1 MCGISGWLD
10 WERDLSLR
18 RDWLEKMNQTLIPRG
33 PDAEGIWLSP
43 CTGLAHRRLIVIDPE
58 GGVQPMIRRYGD
70 RNLVI
75 TYNGEL
81 YNMDELSRELTVR
94 GHTFQS
100 RSDTELV
107 LASYAQWGTDA
118 PAHLNGI
125 FAFAIWD
132 EREQSLFLARDR
144 IGVKPL
150 FYTIRKGSVFFGSEL
165 KSLLA
170 HADITAEVD
179 AEGLAEVLAMGPSR
193 TPGHGV
199 FKGVKELRPGHWMKV
214 TRHSQRVEAYW
225 QLESRPHTDD
235 LPTTIERVRQLFT
248 DAVERQLVSDVA
260 IGTML
265 SGGLDS
271 SAISACAARYFRNT
285 GKGALSTFSV
295 DYDGN
300 DRYFQPNEFQPNADA
315 PWVKRMS
322 QAIDSNHY
330 PIVIDNAEL
339 AESLSHALLARDLPG
354 MTDVDASLLLF
365 CREIKKHATVVLSG
379 ECADEVFGGYPWFHR
394 EEMIQADT
402 FPWSR
407 HIHERVS
414 FLAPEIRGAI
424 RPQEYVQDR
433 YCEAMAEV
441 PRLEGEEG
449 LEARIREIFY
459 LNLTRWMPTLLDRKD
474 RMSMAVGLEVRVPFC
489 DHHLVEYVW
498 NIPWSMKRLNGRE
511 KGLFR
516 EAMKGILPD
525 DVLFRKKSPYPK
537 THNPAYL
544 QAVKEQALHILD
556 DPNAP
561 VCQLLDRDAVRS
573 FATGDL
579 TQVNLPWFG
588 QLMNVPQ
595 LFAHWI
601 QLDQWMRDYRVRLV
615 D

>member
-1 MCGISGWLD
+1 MCGISGLLNWD
-10 WERDLSLR
+10 HDLSAR
-18 RDWLEKMNQTLIPRG
+18 RDWLEKMNETLVPRG
-33 PDAEGIWLSP
+33 PDAEGIWISR

-58 GGVQPMIRRYGD
+58 GGVQPMVRRYGD

-81 YNMDELSRELTVR
+81 YNMEELSRELINR

-100 RSDTELV
+100 RSDTELI
-107 LASYAQWGTDA
+107 LAAYAEWGTEA
-118 PAHLNGI
+118 PRRLNGI

-132 EREQSLFLARDR
+132 EREESLFLARDR

-150 FYTIRKGSVFFGSEL
+150 FYAVREGAVSFGSEL

-170 HADITAEVD
+170 LADIQPEVD
-179 AEGLAEVLAMGPSR
+179 TEGLAEVLAMGPSR

-199 FKGVKELRPGHWMKV
+199 FKGVEELRPGHWMKM
-214 TRHSQRVEAYW
+214 TRDTKRVEAYW
-225 QLESRPHTDD
+225 KLESRSHTDD
-235 LPTTIERVRQLFT
+235 RSTTIERVRELFI
-248 DAVERQLVSDVA
+248 DAVQRQLVSDVS

-271 SAISACAARYFRNT
+271 SAISACAASHFDAV
-285 GKGALSTFSV
+285 GKGPLPTFSV
-295 DYDGN
+295 DYEGN
-300 DRYFQPNEFQPNADA
+300 DRFFQPNEFQPNADA
-315 PWVKRMS
+315 PWVERMS
-322 QAIDSNHY
+322 QYIGSNHHR
-330 PIVIDNAEL
+330 VLIDNAEL
-339 AESLSHALLARDLPG
+339 AGALYPALKSRDLPG
-354 MTDVDASLLLF
+354 MADVDASLLLF
-365 CREIKKHATVVLSG
+365 CRQIKKHATVVLSG

-394 EEMIQADT
+394 EEMIRADT

-407 HIHERVS
+407 KIRERIA
-414 FLAPEIRGAI
+414 FLSPEVNRAI
-424 RPQEYVQDR
+424 RPEEYVQDR
-433 YCEAMAEV
+433 YREALAEV
-441 PRLEGEEG
+441 PCLEGEKG

-498 NIPWSMKRLNGRE
+498 NIPWSMKRMNGRE

-525 DVLFRKKSPYPK
+525 DVLYRQKSPYPK

-544 QAVKEQALHILD
+544 EAVKEEALRILND
-556 DPNAP
+556 SRSP
-561 VCQLLDRDAVRS
+561 VRQLLDLDAVRS
-573 FATGDL
+573 FASRDL
-579 TQVNLPWFG
+579 TREHLPWFG

-601 QLDQWMRDYRVRLV
+601 QLDQWMRDYRVRIV
-615 D
+615 